1 LTSYQLSNRSTSS
14 LQTLSRDTWSRIL
27 SLALFY
33 GWKPM
38 GTQPPFIHNLR
49 KPSDAREAGEWD
61 GTYLRNEGQVVTGE
75 DALALAIA
83 LRMALDDIPDLN
95 LDWEYTEEEL
105 PEWLSPDERALVQKG
120 LEHLNFEEDE
130 DESDAEPLLAVLPF
144 EYFAGDEK
152 QNLVEFIHFCMMGE
166 FVIS

>member
-1 LTSYQLSNRSTSS
+1 MNYQLSSRSTSS

-38 GTQPPFIHNLR
+38 GTLPPFIHNLR
-49 KPSDAREAGEWD
+49 KPSEAHAGDDWD
-61 GTYLRNEGQVVTGE
+61 GTYLRNEGQAVRGE
-75 DALALAIA
+75 DALALAVA
-83 LRMALDDIPDLN
+83 LRMSLDDIPDLN
-95 LDWEYTEEEL
+95 LDWELTEEDL
-105 PEWLSPDERALVQKG
+105 PDWLSPDERALVQKG
-120 LEHLNFEEDE
+120 LEHLNFGEDDDKT
-130 DESDAEPLLAVLPF
+130 DEPSLGMLPF